1 MIFNVLTADNKC
13 WQ

>member
-1 MIFNVLTADNKC
+1 MIFNVLTAGNKC